1 MSKTPNDLSPVEA
14 MALAQ
19 AIRIADC
26 NDVSALPDMATET
39 VDFTVHVK
47 GEVTRGA
54 SSSRRATNRA
64 RTSASMIMLLVSS
77 GVTRNHSPRQII
89 EKWNEIGSLDK
100 AAFKTLYNSLD
111 AEQQSLYDECVALFE
126 SEIVGNLPLIPA
138 KGGVKFDGLVKKA

>member
-26 NDVSALPDMATET
+26 NDDTALPDLTSEA
-39 VDFTVHVK
+39 VDFTVHIK

-54 SSSRRATNRA
+54 GSSRRGTNRA

-100 AAFKTLYNSLD
+100 AAFQTLYNSLD
-111 AEQQSLYDECVALFE
+111 AEHQALFDECSVLFE
-126 SEIVGNLPLIPA
+126 SEIVGNLPLIPV
-138 KGGVKFDGLVKKA
+138 KGGVKFKGSVKKA

>member
-26 NDVSALPDMATET
+26 NDDSALPDLTSET

-54 SSSRRATNRA
+54 GSSRRATNRA

-100 AAFKTLYNSLD
+100 AAFQTLYNSLD
-111 AEQQSLYDECVALFE
+111 AEQQSLYDECAALFE

-138 KGGVKFDGLVKKA
+138 KGGVKFKGSVKKA

>member
-26 NDVSALPDMATET
+26 NDDTALPDLTSEA
-39 VDFTVHVK
+39 VDFTVHIK

-54 SSSRRATNRA
+54 GSSRRGTNRA

-100 AAFKTLYNSLD
+100 AAFQTLYNSLD
-111 AEQQSLYDECVALFE
+111 AEHQALFNECSALFE

-138 KGGVKFDGLVKKA
+138 KGGVKFKGSVKKA